1 MKTSH
6 FTESQIINI
15 LKQAEA
21 GTPVPELCR
30 EHGMSLA
37 SFYKWRSKYGAVRAH
52 GISVSS
58 ACATFAIS
66 QTCYRYKAKLSED
79 NERVTD
85 W

>member
-15 LKQAEA
+15 
-21 GTPVPELCR
+21 
-30 EHGMSLA
+30 
-37 SFYKWRSKYGAVRAH
+37 
-52 GISVSS
+52 
-58 ACATFAIS
+58 FAIS